1 MYIKLNGKKIN
12 IRVLTNFKERFISY
26 KFYLEPIT
34 EGLCFPKK
42 RWFHTYFFCQKVD
55 IVMTDK
61 DNKILYMYPSLKSER
76 KIYPKNGVYY
86 TYVFPDR
93 STSKLKIGDKLKTSE

>member
-1 MYIKLNGKKIN
+1 
-12 IRVLTNFKERFISY
+12 
-26 KFYLEPIT
+26 
-34 EGLCFPKK
+34 
-42 RWFHTYFFCQKVD
+42 
-55 IVMTDK
+55 MTDK

-93 STSKLKIGDKLKTSE
+93 STSKLKVGDKLKTSE